1 MRNIVLTYQQGPDMK
16 KALSA
21 AVFTILAIKATHKY
35 GFNLDAPTAELLA
48 EVETQVM
55 YDGPGDTGGVAF
67 VMKSGEIKCLCGGG
81 GAFDELV
88 NLAKAAGG
96 KWLTCFDIG
105 DIVERYEHHGFYI
118 QEQFPY
124 DPDLAQN
131 VPSWAVGSPV
141 VKMVL

>member
-1 MRNIVLTYQQGPDMK
+1 MRNIVLTYQQGPEMK
-16 KALSA
+16 QALSA
-21 AVFTILAIKATHKY
+21 AVFTILSVKATHKY
-35 GFNLDAPTAELLA
+35 GFNLDAPTAELLQN
-48 EVETQVM
+48 VETQVTV
-55 YDGPGDTGGVAF
+55 DGKGDTGGVAF
-67 VMKSGEIKCLCGGG
+67 VMKDGEIKCLCGKGV
-81 GAFDELV
+81 FDELV

-96 KWLTCFDIG
+96 TWLTCFDIG
-105 DIVERYEHHGFYI
+105 NIVERYEQHGFYI